1 MGALSQAEQAPE
13 FCDGLVLARIVQAVS
28 HMRGSIVGLE
38 RSPTV
43 CVCVCVCLRL
53 VLGLQALAWIVCMGV
68 CSWKSNTVPLTQTS
82 AAKLQNIRRSLEVLR
97 KKKVR

>member
-43 CVCVCVCLRL
+43 CVCVCLRL
-53 VLGLQALAWIVCMGV
+53 VLGLEALAWIARTGV
-68 CSWKSNTVPLTQTS
+68 CSWKSNAVPVIQTS